1 MPKPRDDVQDLKR
14 RLVLLDRL
22 GGRLFVCA
30 EGPHLFEEARGPA
43 PADPRVRDAAALV
56 AACREGRPSL
66 AALRA
71 GLTLAGTPLPVTPSF
86 LAAVHRDLRV
96 LAGPRVPEL
105 VRAAGRIFRR
115 HGDLDATWLA
125 EKRARLASLADAAR
139 VASVVD
145 AGSSALPAWF
155 ERALELI
162 GFVHESEAA
171 EVARAA
177 ALALPGSS
185 RDERERGLLFLAH
198 AALAFD
204 PRPRDGGELTFTSK
218 DLAMDP
224 AALRALAE
232 RFGGRAL
239 RLPEALRLARLD
251 LMRWRERILDLV
263 AGGLPVEKVERLV
276 SLGRIADFGELRS
289 GAEAA
294 AAYADWVST
303 LVPHYASL
311 GLDLPLSAEVF
322 NRFASARKSDLS
334 VLAVCLMKHHTKAE
348 PDTAEQAL
356 ARLDATLALFARR
369 PADVASILDELTGT
383 TPGAGRAAL
392 PEIAGWLGDDDLLDR
407 YVHLSRIA
415 GAPVPLSRALRAD
428 FERSV
433 TIAEERAHLASLR
446 SRSSQQEARL
456 ARLLA
461 GQVAVPSP
469 DRTRRR
475 LADRVRELLARAYEA
490 RLDAALRRI
499 AKDAWGITVPRLTPG
514 WRDAIR
520 FYLVVEENRELLA
533 TVLQTAAA
541 GGDPARLL
549 PRNKAWIASVSG
561 RFDVSAWL
569 APRARDVDI
578 GGQRHRLAIERDPI
592 EVLRMGIP
600 FDTCL
605 SLEGGMNAASTVV
618 NAADANKHVIYL
630 RDARGSIVARKLVA
644 VSRDHR
650 LIGYRLYIAAKD
662 REPEITAAF
671 REMCDRLAEA
681 TGLPLAIE
689 GKPKQIHPGFWYDD
703 GATPFD
709 RASPRTAADVG
720 AYCRSL
726 GVPVP
731 SVVSGDLLEEARI
744 FAASRGERADDVATI
759 LADVSTS
766 WTARRAAAWLITV
779 TERPRLIALAR
790 RSWKLATEVL
800 RGAAQGG
807 FGPMLH
813 VAGRIAGWQGGAGI
827 AERLAA
833 FVPSVELA
841 FALVSAASAASRC
854 SVKFDSDGLEHQT
867 TFLVPELVRRLPP
880 ADGFAVCDRVE
891 PLWRW
896 LLAENAGCV
905 DCVAGARE
913 AMIQALLRAYG
924 AAPDPAAVIDRLGG
938 RAGPLAR
945 RAALAIAARH
955 GLAEDGD
962 RSAPRAR
969 LAPPL
974 RPCPAAV
981 RALARLRRRA
991 PELEADPYLF
1001 AAILRQNAGV
1011 PRGADLP
1018 APREKPF
1025 EVLADLL
1032 ARLDLE
1038 EALAPWTGGGG
1049 DLGEWKPGPWELY
1062 HLRRTTTPLRARIV
1076 REAKG
1081 AIVHGKEGADAE
1093 MEEAAHRLALLGE
1106 VDALQ
1111 KLFASCTGRSAA
1123 ARRTRSILD
1132 RARATA
1138 KEVAAQVASSRAGD
1152 PLAVER
1158 ERRADGRS
1166 KTNTDAH
1173 DRGLLL
1179 AALAYFDD
1187 HVAREPRP
1195 SPLRPAGHGRQ
1206 ESDDGDNGAADH
1218 GRQESDYGDPG
1229 AAAILELAC
1238 EIAIE
1243 ADRSLGPANEIAEA
1257 LVGARPDG
1265 FDDDDRSILLLWLS
1279 ARLEQEQHQN
1289 APPIALPLLADHVL
1303 RPHALGAIART
1314 GLYGAERTFEQLAA
1328 LARHTGRE
1336 RAVEGLFEAMMDAFY
1351 EFGAKDLSPF
1361 ESEPLFRAAVRVL
1374 VGRDTAAPVM
1384 AAYRELTDH
1393 AMMAAFLDELSR
1405 SPLRAD
1411 PRMQA
1416 EAQIWRGQET
1426 VRTPAA
1432 LEWMEACLEGRV
1444 PVSEAAARSRREAAS
1459 GDTGRASRETPPSL
1473 PRRRRRRRLA

>member
-14 RLVLLDRL
+14 RLVLQSKL

-30 EGPHLFEEARGPA
+30 EGPHLFEETRGRGGA
-43 PADPRVRDAAALV
+43 LPRVRDAAALV
-56 AACREGRPSL
+56 TACKGGRPSL
-66 AALRA
+66 SALRA
-71 GLTLAGTPLPVTPSF
+71 GLELAGMPLPVTPSF

-115 HGDLDATWLA
+115 YGEIDAAWLA
-125 EKRARLASLADAAR
+125 EKHARLAFLADAAR
-139 VASVVD
+139 AASVVD
-145 AGSSALPAWF
+145 AGRGPLPAWF

-162 GFVHESEAA
+162 GLAHGDEAA
-171 EVARAA
+171 AVARAA
-177 ALALPGSS
+177 AFALPEDAA
-185 RDERERGLLFLAH
+185 REERERGLTFLAH
-198 AALAFD
+198 AALTFD
-204 PRPRDGGELTFTSK
+204 PRPRGGGELTFTSK
-218 DLAMDP
+218 DLAMDA

-232 RFGGRAL
+232 QLGGRPL
-239 RLPEALRLARLD
+239 RLPDALGLARLD
-251 LMRWRERILDLV
+251 LRRWKDRIADLV
-263 AGGLPVEKVERLV
+263 AGGLPVEKVARLV
-276 SLGRIADFGELRS
+276 ELGRLSDFDDMKS
-289 GAEAA
+289 GPEAA
-294 AAYADWVST
+294 AAYADWVSA

-311 GLDLPLSAEVF
+311 GLDLPLSPEVF

-392 PEIAGWLGDDDLLDR
+392 PEIAAWLGDDDLLDR

-415 GAPVPLSRALRAD
+415 GAPLRLSRTLRAD
-428 FERSV
+428 FERAV
-433 TIAEERAHLASLR
+433 TIADERAHLAALP
-446 SRSSQQEARL
+446 SRTAQQEARL
-456 ARLLA
+456 ARLID
-461 GQVAVPSP
+461 GHVAVPTA

-475 LADRVRELLARAYEA
+475 LAERLRELLARAYEA

-520 FYLVVEENRELLA
+520 FYLVVENNRELLA

-561 RFDVSAWL
+561 RFDVEAWL

-605 SLEGGMNAASTVV
+605 SLEGGVNAASTVV

-650 LIGYRLYIAAKD
+650 LIGYHLYIAAME

-671 REMCDRLAEA
+671 RDMCDRLAEA
-681 TGLPLAIE
+681 TRLPLAAE

-703 GATPFD
+703 GTTPFD
-709 RASPRTAADVG
+709 RAVTRTLVDVG

-731 SVVSGDLLEEARI
+731 AAASADLQEEARI
-744 FAASRGERADDVATI
+744 FEASRGERAGDVAAI
-759 LADVSTS
+759 LATASTT

-800 RGAAQGG
+800 RGAAKDG
-807 FGPMLH
+807 FGPMLQL
-813 VAGRIAGWQGGAGI
+813 AGRIAGWEGGAGI
-827 AERLAA
+827 PERLHA
-833 FVPSVELA
+833 FVPSLELTL
-841 FALVSAASAASRC
+841 ALVGAASAASRT

-867 TFLVPELVRRLPP
+867 TFLVPELAARLPP

-896 LLAENAGCV
+896 LLAEHPDCV
-905 DCVAGARE
+905 DCVVGARE
-913 AMIQALLRAYG
+913 AMIQALVRAYR
-924 AAPDPAAVIDRLGG
+924 AAPDPAAVIERLGG

-955 GLAEDGD
+955 GLAEDDD
-962 RSAPRAR
+962 RGAPRAR
-969 LAPPL
+969 LAPPV
-974 RPCPAAV
+974 RPCHAAV

-991 PELEADPYLF
+991 PELEADPDLF

-1018 APREKPF
+1018 APRTKPF

-1032 ARLDLE
+1032 ARLDLAE
-1038 EALAPWTGGGG
+1038 VLAPWTGDAV
-1049 DLGEWKPGPWELY
+1049 DLAEWKPGPWELY

-1081 AIVHGKEGADAE
+1081 ALVRGDGGAEAE
-1093 MEEAAHRLALLGE
+1093 RQEAAHRLALLGE
-1106 VDALQ
+1106 VDTLQ
-1111 KLFASCTGRSAA
+1111 KLFVGCAGRGAA

-1132 RARATA
+1132 SARAKA
-1138 KEVAAQVASSRAGD
+1138 KEVAAQVASSRAED
-1152 PLAVER
+1152 PLSAER
-1158 ERRADGRS
+1158 ERRAEGRATTS
-1166 KTNTDAH
+1166 TDAH

-1179 AALAYFDD
+1179 AALSYFDG
-1187 HVAREPRP
+1187 HLAREALP
-1195 SPLRPAGHGRQ
+1195 SPPPVAGAP
-1206 ESDDGDNGAADH
+1206 GA
-1218 GRQESDYGDPG
+1218 ETEYGDPR
-1229 AAAILELAC
+1229 AAALLDLAC

-1243 ADRSLGPANEIAEA
+1243 ADRDLGPANDVMEA
-1257 LVGARPDG
+1257 LVHARPSG
-1265 FDDDDRSILLLWLS
+1265 FDDDDRSILLSVLQARRERAQHRLS
-1279 ARLEQEQHQN
+1279 
-1289 APPIALPLLADHVL
+1289 PPIAVALLADHVL
-1303 RPHALGAIART
+1303 RPHALGASAR
-1314 GLYGAERTFEQLAA
+1314 GGICNAERTFEQLDV
-1328 LARHTGRE
+1328 LARHTGRD
-1336 RAVEGLFEAMMDAFY
+1336 RALTGLFEAMMAEHF
-1351 EFGAKDLSPF
+1351 EHGATDLSF
-1361 ESEPLFRAAVRVL
+1361 IESEPLFREAVRVL
-1374 VGRDTAAPVM
+1374 VRGDTAAPVV
-1384 AAYRELTDH
+1384 ATYKELTDQ

-1405 SPLRAD
+1405 SPLAGD
-1411 PRMQA
+1411 PRMRA
-1416 EAQIWRGQET
+1416 EAQIWREQEKGGI
-1426 VRTPAA
+1426 PAA
-1432 LEWMEACLEGRV
+1432 LEWLEGCLEGKV
-1444 PVSEAAARSRREAAS
+1444 PVSAAAARPRGAPAS
-1459 GDTGRASRETPPSL
+1459 GETRGASSRTPPSR
-1473 PRRRRRRRLA
+1473 PRRSPPRRPA